1 MPTVPK
7 NNKCRELGCNNQK
20 TSRSTFCNIHGGS
33 ITAKGKENSK
43 LYSTAQWKKLRQIE
57 LSKSPLCVSCLSNG
71 KIVQAEHVDHVFPHR
86 QDMTKF
92 KCNIYQ
98 SLCASCHTLKT
109 QMENRGIYLHF
120 TNDGIE
126 SYTDADYGHACK
138 GIK

>member
-71 KIVQAEHVDHVFPHR
+71 KCPRYFTREKMANLREKLGQFLAI
-86 QDMTKF
+86 
-92 KCNIYQ
+92 
-98 SLCASCHTLKT
+98 S
-109 QMENRGIYLHF
+109 HF
-120 TNDGIE
+120 LTCSVCLE
-126 SYTDADYGHACK
+126 W
-138 GIK
+138 